1 MPTPRKTTPAK
12 KSPAEAVKAKK
23 PASVKPAARK
33 AGTTRAKKATEPVP
47 PRPSNDGPKVSPI
60 AAKRAKMRGG
70 DNPAADPYAPTVWGS
85 EDNSGSLQDLVLPS
99 GQTILA
105 QRPGPQ
111 GLMTAGMLD
120 DLDTLSS
127 ILPKIMGGHTAKG
140 QPAKEF
146 DATII
151 MKNPAM
157 LAEAMKL
164 MDRVLV
170 HVVIKP
176 ELTPEPASPT
186 DREKGKIYPSSV
198 GQEDKAFIF
207 NWAVGGT
214 QNLARFRTEYE
225 ESVAGLE
232 PGADVVGPA

>member
-1 MPTPRKTTPAK
+1 MPTPRKTTAK
-12 KSPAEAVKAKK
+12 KATPAEEVKKKK
-23 PASVKPAARK
+23 PAAVKPAARK
-33 AGTTRAKKATEPVP
+33 AGTTRAKKATQPVP

-60 AAKRAKMRGG
+60 AAKRARARGSDDPG
-70 DNPAADPYAPTVWGS
+70 LDPYAPTVWGA
-85 EDNSGSLQDLVLPS
+85 EDNSGSLVDLVLPS

-111 GLMTAGMLD
+111 GLMAAGMLD

-127 ILPKIMGGHTAKG
+127 ILPKIMGGVTAKG
-140 QPAKEF
+140 QAPKEF
-146 DATII
+146 DASVI

-157 LAEAMKL
+157 LSQAMKL

-176 ELTPEPASPT
+176 ELTPEPDSPT
-186 DREKGKIYPSSV
+186 DRERGKIYPSSV

-214 QNLARFRTEYE
+214 QDLSRFRSEYE

-232 PGADVVGPA
+232 PGADVVDQA